1 MFGPD
6 VDSSLFRVT
15 SFVDFGTGSFPQ
27 SMIQLPDLSIAIQTS
42 PGFTSGAILRFVDA
56 DLNGVA
62 DGPGVPI
69 YTSPVGEGPLTQLAQ
84 AGSFFIQ
91 GNYGARSIVVLDSS
105 MAEVGRLE
113 FDYGPDLW
121 WHDTIGLAVR
131 PTPGQPGSYDL
142 VFNVGS
148 EFDNLPS
155 SKPVGLSGLVAPTA
169 LNPDS
174 LYMVTLGLQDGAP
187 VGVSNLRQ
195 VASGIRNVFGMGFDA
210 AGNFWFSE
218 NAMDGDPFPPQAE
231 ELNQI
236 PVALLNALQAG
247 TPGTLPP
254 DFGFPNC
261 FPSYFTGAPTGSGC
275 GPSITSPIQ
284 AFTPFLSTLYSQGAT
299 QIAFAP
305 SDFPAPFNHGIFIA
319 FAGNPAG
326 ERNPL
331 IFYDLD
337 TGTYTHFL
345 LGGTG
350 SIRQTGL
357 LSTNSSLFISD
368 FLSGEVFQITAG
380 GVPEP
385 GGLGLVAFGLSV
397 IALLRRRR
405 AF

>member
-1 MFGPD
+1 M
-6 VDSSLFRVT
+6 VSLRNRKPHLYRVAALVALA
-15 SFVDFGTGSFPQ
+15 FF
-27 SMIQLPDLSIAIQTS
+27 IA
-42 PGFTSGAILRFVDA
+42 
-56 DLNGVA
+56 
-62 DGPGVPI
+62 
-69 YTSPVGEGPLTQLAQ
+69 SPVLA
-84 AGSFFIQ
+84 AGSGHEHHEPSFSDLIPYWVNFI
-91 GNYGARSIVVLDSS
+91 L
-105 MAEVGRLE
+105 
-113 FDYGPDLW
+113 F
-121 WHDTIGLAVR
+121 
-131 PTPGQPGSYDL
+131 
-142 VFNVGS
+142 
-148 EFDNLPS
+148 
-155 SKPVGLSGLVAPTA
+155 VAIMRY
-169 LNPDS
+169 L
-174 LYMVTLGLQDGAP
+174 LK
-187 VGVSNLRQ
+187 
-195 VASGIRNVFGMGFDA
+195 DA

-319 FAGNPAG
+319 FAGNPPG